1 MKQLAYEHA
10 FKINDFL
17 IHGDPDNI
25 NQHENEILRNIYA
38 KMKGINAARKD
49 DPTWMPVTVDDLD
62 PLIDSGIKNSSEY

>member
-1 MKQLAYEHA
+1 M
-10 FKINDFL
+10 

-49 DPTWMPVTVDDLD
+49 E
-62 PLIDSGIKNSSEY
+62 GA